1 MKHILAVL
9 LIVLAAACTQ
19 KPAPV
24 TGDNLPKDPAE
35 RVAIAVEYVAV
46 PTMNVYRAPAADAQV
61 VGSYGLN
68 EAISVLE
75 RKGEW
80 SLIRTFE
87 GSGWVKS
94 ADLMN
99 AAQSAKLDTTTPRF
113 YIAPKTIPFNT
124 RGELWMQAKV
134 NTDGDVVEVK
144 TVKNTLS
151 SPALANANIEAL
163 KAAKFYPMIDKGS
176 RKVFVYEHRVY
187 Y

>member
-1 MKHILAVL
+1 MKRILAVL
-9 LIVLAAACTQ
+9 LLILPAACTQ

-24 TGDNLPKDPAE
+24 AGDTLPKDPAE
-35 RVAIAVEYVAV
+35 RMAIAVEYVAV

-61 VGSYGLN
+61 VGTYGMS

-87 GSGWVKS
+87 GAGWVKS
-94 ADLMN
+94 ADLMT
-99 AAQSAKLDTTTPRF
+99 AAQSAKIDTAVPRF
-113 YIAPKTIPFNT
+113 YIAPKTIPFNAS
-124 RGELWMQAKV
+124 GELWMQARV
-134 NTDGDVVEVK
+134 NTDGEVIEVK
-144 TVKNTLS
+144 TVKNTLR
-151 SPALANANIEAL
+151 SPALVNANVEAL
-163 KAAKFYPMIDKGS
+163 KAAKFYPMIDKGA